1 MQNKT
6 TNIRKLTGTAM
17 LGAVAAVLMYM
28 EFPIPIMPSF
38 VKLDVSE
45 LPALLG
51 DVILSVPRAQAQAE
65 EYGHSFEREM
75 CFLAAH
81 AALHLIGYDHEDE
94 QERERME
101 ARQREVLS
109 SLGIER

>member
-45 LPALLG
+45 LPALLAAYAYG
-51 DVILSVPRAQAQAE
+51 PVSGHRRVPDQKPHQAAQHQHCC
-65 EYGHSFEREM
+65 G
-75 CFLAAH
+75 
-81 AALHLIGYDHEDE
+81 G
-94 QERERME
+94 
-101 ARQREVLS
+101 
-109 SLGIER
+109 

>member
-1 MQNKT
+1 MAEEKKT
-6 TNIRKLTGTAM
+6 YK
-17 LGAVAAVLMYM
+17 
-28 EFPIPIMPSF
+28 F
-38 VKLDVSE
+38 VCTVCGYEVEVDTPE